1 MKREVKLYKD
11 EKREAFV
18 YKYQGKFY
26 PFSIRHEDYT
36 EEEHRARA
44 TRLVR
49 LPRLYGD
56 ARYYRGDLAYIRR
69 FYVEVS

>member
-11 EKREAFV
+11 ATREAFV

-26 PFSIRHEDYT
+26 PFSISREDYT

-56 ARYYRGDLAYIRR
+56 TRYYHGDLAYIRK

>member
-11 EKREAFV
+11 EKHEAFV

-26 PFSIRHEDYT
+26 PFSISREDYT
-36 EEEHRARA
+36 EADHRVRV
-44 TRLVR
+44 TRLVQW
-49 LPRLYGD
+49 LYM
-56 ARYYRGDLAYIRR
+56 YVNSKYCLSNLAYIRK